1 MTNDATRTKAVGAQ
15 IASGAAWLVL
25 LRLTLRII
33 GFVSTALL
41 ARLLVP
47 ADYGI
52 VAMASSVLGA
62 LEALGTFG
70 LILALIRY
78 QNADRSFYDTVWTIT
93 LAKGII
99 TGAIIAGG
107 AHLAAT
113 YLNEPRLEAVL
124 YVLAAAVVIQGAENV
139 GVIEFRKDLQFDKE
153 FQLLLAGRLIAFV
166 VTVGSA
172 LLIWRSHWALIAGM
186 VAQTLTRFAMTYLM
200 HPFRPRLS
208 MAAWRKLFAFSLW
221 SWLSNL
227 ASLARSHGRTMVVAS
242 GLDSRQVGLFAV
254 GQDIANLPTSELI
267 SAVTRVLYS
276 GFAKVNDDPAALG
289 RMVTQSLNILLL
301 IHLPIC
307 LGLIL
312 VADPLVR
319 IALGTQWLEVT
330 PLIGILAAA
339 TLVGMPGPVTG
350 MALVAAGLPHVDALR
365 YIAYAVIEVPTL
377 IMSLAYGGLAGG
389 AWAIFAVAL
398 IEGVTAL
405 VIGGRYLHLSSRELA
420 RNSYRVVIAATVMAG
435 LVYLVGE
442 QLGDATNLV
451 EALIRLFVMS
461 AVGATIYA
469 GLVLA
474 LWMLSGRPESP
485 ERQLLGLAYKRVG
498 WLARIGPRL

>member
-153 FQLLLAGRLIAFV
+153 FRLTLTVRVVAFV
-166 VTVGSA
+166 VTVGTA
-172 LLIWRSHWALIAGM
+172 LLLWRNHWALIAGM
-186 VAQTLTRFAMTYLM
+186 VAQSVTQLALTYLM

-208 MAAWRKLFAFSLW
+208 LAAWRNLFAFSLW
-221 SWLSNL
+221 SWLTNL
-227 ASLARSHGRTMVVAS
+227 ASLARSHGRTVVVAA
-242 GLDSRQVGLFAV
+242 GLSSRQVGLFSV
-254 GQDIANLPTSELI
+254 GQDVATLPTSELVH
-267 SAVTRVLYS
+267 SVTRVLFS
-276 GFAKVNDDPAALG
+276 GFAKVNEDLDALG
-289 RMVTQSLNILLL
+289 RLLTRSLGILVL
-301 IHLPIC
+301 IHLPTC
-307 LGLIL
+307 VGLIL
-312 VADPLVR
+312 VSEPLVR
-319 IALGTQWLEVT
+319 VVLGVQWLELV
-330 PLIGILAAA
+330 PLIGILAGAA
-339 TLVGMPGPVTG
+339 LVGLPGQVTG
-350 MALVAAGLPHVDALR
+350 VALVALGRPQVDTACCL
-365 YIAYAVIEVPTL
+365 AYAVIEVPLL
-377 IMSLAYGGLAGG
+377 IFGLAQGGLMGG
-389 AWAIFAVAL
+389 GWAIFAVAA
-398 IEGVTAL
+398 IEG
-405 VIGGRYLHLSSRELA
+405 
-420 RNSYRVVIAATVMAG
+420 IAALLIGHWALRLSLPGLALHCYRPLIAGTVMAG
-435 LVYLVGE
+435 AVYSLGE
-442 QLGDATNLV
+442 A
-451 EALIRLFVMS
+451 F
-461 AVGATIYA
+461 GATADFEMALAKLLLLSLTGAVIYV

-474 LWMLSGRPESP
+474 LWMLQGRPDSS
-485 ERQLLGLAYKRVG
+485 ERQILGLVYERAG
-498 WLARIGPRL
+498 WLARFGPRL